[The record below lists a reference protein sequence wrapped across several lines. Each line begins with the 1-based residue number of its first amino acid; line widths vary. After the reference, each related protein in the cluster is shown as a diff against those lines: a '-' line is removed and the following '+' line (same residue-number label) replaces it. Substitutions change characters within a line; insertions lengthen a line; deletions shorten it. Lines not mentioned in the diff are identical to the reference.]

1 MNKYRVKF
9 VDDVQG
15 KVFTFAVYYE
25 AKGLFHTERQ
35 ANEEFPTADILN
47 IELTK

>member
-1 MNKYRVKF
+1 MNKYRVEF

-15 KVFTFAVYYE
+15 KIFTFAVHYE

-35 ANEEFPTADILN
+35 AREEFPSADILK
-47 IELTK
+47 IEQSK